1 MKVNKNSRKGH
12 LDIAKAIG
20 LIIVLINHMELSLGG
35 LNRYFGAFYVSEFFL
50 LAGLTFR
57 VKETETTKEFMIK
70 KAKRLLLPYAGYSIF
85 YLIWYG
91 VRAIASGSFQ
101 GMDFLKKLIGCI
113 YARNY
118 LFPGKENPVYL
129 MEFMNAPMWFLPA
142 LFLSLVLYYLIS
154 KYLGKK
160 KVYGVAVAY
169 GAAVVIH
176 YFVPVLLPWSIDTVL
191 AMMPLLY
198 LGEWLGTVEY
208 IEIAKKKWWH
218 VPVVLVIFL
227 LSVYWNGAGNISVGD
242 HGKSMVVF
250 LVASCTGTLLCI
262 QAAYFIEKYLHFLG
276 KPLMIVGMSTLDIL
290 CLHLFVFALMQ
301 TAFQIVGMDSNNGFV
316 KLIIIIMGLLVPV
329 IFSNIVKLGKKKN
342 KKKD

>member
-1 MKVNKNSRKGH
+1 MKVNKNSRKRY

-35 LNRYFGAFYVSEFFL
+35 LNRYLGAFYVSEFFL

-129 MEFMNAPMWFLPA
+129 MEIMNAPMWFLPA
-142 LFLSLVLYYLIS
+142 LFFSLLLYYLLS
-154 KYLGKK
+154 RYLKEKK
-160 KVYGVAVAY
+160 AYGVFTSLVA
-169 GAAVVIH
+169 GIAIH
-176 YFVPVLLPWSIDTVL
+176 YFVPILLPWSLDVALVMQPLVFFGEKL
-191 AMMPLLY
+191 AKINYVEQTRKKLWILPL
-198 LGEWLGTVEY
+198 TM
-208 IEIAKKKWWH
+208 
-218 VPVVLVIFL
+218 FL
-227 LSVYWNGAGNISVGD
+227 FIIIVSLNGAGNCSVGD
-242 HGKSMVVF
+242 YGFSVVLF
-250 LVASCTGTLLCI
+250 LLASCMGTFLCI
-262 QAAYFIEKYLHFLG
+262 MFSFFVERYLLFLG
-276 KPLMIVGMSTLDIL
+276 KGFMIIGKSTLTIL
-290 CLHLFVFALMQ
+290 CLHLFIFALAQ
-301 TAFQIVGMDSNNGFV
+301 TGLGVIGVNTTWLIVQWGIVILGVLRPVCMEKTV
-316 KLIIIIMGLLVPV
+316 KYVTQ
-329 IFSNIVKLGKKKN
+329 
-342 KKKD
+342 